1 MPAAT
6 SAGWQPALRHSLLLV
21 RKAHEHFTNHFRPF
35 RAGDRFLVDAA
46 HPQVVWFVRTAD
58 SHHTHKTAIPRVGG
72 IALAAAFLGIEAF
85 LAICLPERRDLHQL
99 PVILGSSL
107 AMFGLGLWDDIG
119 SLGAKRKFLGQI
131 LISAVVCSFGIGIQ
145 SFKIPFTDTIIHLG
159 AWGSVITVVWLV
171 SMTNLINLIDGV
183 DGLAGGICLMLMAL
197 LAYVGHQSGNLEL
210 VASGMV
216 GALLGFLWFNF
227 PPARIYM
234 GDGGAYLLGFQIG
247 LFTIVSSQK
256 GTILPAL
263 VAPLFVLALPI
274 LDTSLAILRRGLRGL
289 PIFRPD
295 RQHIHHRLIDMGL
308 SRKKVV
314 LSLYAVT
321 LVFLAM
327 GFTAFM
333 SRGNLVPA
341 LLGVAVLILILCA
354 GRLRFSR
361 EWFAVGRLVGNS
373 LNMRRE
379 VQCALCL
386 TRWLAMEGARRT
398 SIEGLWSDLIFVAQR
413 LGFTTIKLTL
423 ADGERVWEQPES
435 GGPTHDVRHVLQGGL
450 CGILE
455 VKARSTPENALSAS
469 SSEPEIVEDEAGSI
483 SDPKLFEIISELL
496 AEGWIKAA
504 KKWKEGAL
512 TPLRFDSR
520 VSMRRTTREPS
531 ALLPVLQSL
540 PQGSR

>member
-1 MPAAT
+1 MSTLPIISGLLGLGIVFLLMPLILKLCLHT
-6 SAGWQPALRHSLLLV
+6 
-21 RKAHEHFTNHFRPF
+21 K
-35 RAGDRFLVDAA
+35 
-46 HPQVVWFVRTAD
+46 WFVRTAD
-58 SHHTHKTAIPRVGG
+58 SHHTHKSPIPRVGG

-379 VQCALCL
+379 VQSALCL

-450 CGILE
+450 CAILE
-455 VKARSTPENALSAS
+455 VKARSAPENALSAS